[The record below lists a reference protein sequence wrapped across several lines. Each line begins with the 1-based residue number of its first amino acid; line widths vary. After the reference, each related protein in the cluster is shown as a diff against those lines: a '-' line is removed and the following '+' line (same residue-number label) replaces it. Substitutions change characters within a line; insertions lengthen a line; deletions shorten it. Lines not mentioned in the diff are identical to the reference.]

1 MENHNKKKNL
11 NRKIDIIARLLF
23 LVTIVIFIWYPKEIR
38 YDLIMI
44 KSLLT
49 YCILQIIGLWSKIKI
64 LDTKIEF
71 MKVDLIYR
79 LQQKKKEKTS

>member
-1 MENHNKKKNL
+1 MGNYNKEKNL
-11 NRKIDIIARLLF
+11 TRKINIIARLLF
-23 LVTIVIFIWYPKEIR
+23 LIATITFIWYPKEIK
-38 YDLIMI
+38 YEFIMI

-49 YCILQIIGLWSKIKI
+49 YYIVQIIGLWSKTKI

-79 LQQKKKEKTS
+79 LQQKKKEKT

>member
-1 MENHNKKKNL
+1 MENSSKKKIL
-11 NRKIDIIARLLF
+11 NKKIDIIARLLF
-23 LVTIVIFIWYPKEIR
+23 LVAIVIFIWYPKEIR
-38 YDLIMI
+38 YNLIMN